1 MYMQIRTHA
10 IFHVHLVKNFDGEI
24 QQCAKNHDIP
34 DVCCVT
40 SIVQEFI
47 CPKNICP
54 VLMSFNLIAYITCC
68 KSNKSV
74 CKTGKLNGSNSLTF
88 SVSMCKHITVTYT
101 SWCCIYS
108 FRFMLLTAK
117 ESKF

>member
-54 VLMSFNLIAYITCC
+54 ILMSFNLIAYIICC

-74 CKTGKLNGSNSLTF
+74 CKTGKLNGSNSLK
-88 SVSMCKHITVTYT
+88 KHVFCLESCVNISLSHIPVGVVF
-101 SWCCIYS
+101 I
-108 FRFMLLTAK
+108 LLD
-117 ESKF
+117 SCF

>member
-1 MYMQIRTHA
+1 MQYFMYIWLKT
-10 IFHVHLVKNFDGEI
+10 FDGEI

-54 VLMSFNLIAYITCC
+54 ILMSFNLIAYITCC

-74 CKTGKLNGSNSLTF
+74 CKTGKLNGSNSLK
-88 SVSMCKHITVTYT
+88 KHIFCLHV
-101 SWCCIYS
+101 
-108 FRFMLLTAK
+108 
-117 ESKF
+117 

>member
-1 MYMQIRTHA
+1 MYMQNRTHA

-54 VLMSFNLIAYITCC
+54 ILMSFNLIAYITCC

-74 CKTGKLNGSNSLTF
+74 CKTGKLNGSNSLK
-88 SVSMCKHITVTYT
+88 KHIFCLYV
-101 SWCCIYS
+101 
-108 FRFMLLTAK
+108 
-117 ESKF
+117 

>member
-1 MYMQIRTHA
+1 MYMQNRTRA

-47 CPKNICP
+47 CKKI
-54 VLMSFNLIAYITCC
+54 SAQ
-68 KSNKSV
+68 S
-74 CKTGKLNGSNSLTF
+74 
-88 SVSMCKHITVTYT
+88 
-101 SWCCIYS
+101 
-108 FRFMLLTAK
+108 
-117 ESKF
+117 